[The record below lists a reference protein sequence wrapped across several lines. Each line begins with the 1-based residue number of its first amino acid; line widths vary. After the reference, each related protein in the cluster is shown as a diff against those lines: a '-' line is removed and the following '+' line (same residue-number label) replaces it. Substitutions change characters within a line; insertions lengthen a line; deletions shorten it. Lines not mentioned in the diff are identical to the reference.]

1 MKKMLSLLI
10 VMVLISGLFAEN
22 IRINNQNNEVKV
34 LSSTEEQVV
43 LEFTAGNFDKNTV
56 VINSE
61 IYNFVNLK
69 GESKIYEKGNPSL
82 PKAVRSIVI
91 GDDAKIEFDVVESNY
106 VEYQMNIA
114 PSKGMLSREIDPA
127 TIPYEFSKAYQTD
140 NFFPGNLVSSN
151 DPYIMRDVR
160 GIAVTINPFQYNPVT
175 KTLRVYTHIVVE
187 ANNVGVDNINVKT
200 RNNNTYN
207 KYFSDLYNSHFI
219 NFGMNNRYD
228 SVDEHGRIIV
238 ICYAGFMDAMSP
250 YVEWK
255 NQKGIRTEIYDVTN
269 IGNTA
274 NSIKSF
280 IQSEYNANDDLTFV
294 QLIGDINQIASF
306 TSGGGASDP
315 KYALLEGND
324 SYPDL
329 FVGRFSAE
337 NIAQVETQVERTV
350 HYEKEIVDGEWL
362 SKGFGIASAQGAGSG
377 HNGEADYV
385 HIGYIRDDLLAY
397 GYSEVDEIY
406 DTNGGNATQVA
417 NAINE
422 GRGIGN
428 YCGHGSNTSWAST
441 GFSNNHVNQLTNDY
455 MLPYINSI
463 ACVNG
468 NFAGI
473 TCFAEA
479 WLRATNNT
487 TGAPTGAVAMYASSI
502 NQSWAPPMEAQ
513 DEYVDL
519 LIAEEKNS
527 IGGLYYNGACLML
540 DVFNAVDMYE
550 TWHIFGDASLQVR
563 TKVPEIIIANHLPT
577 MLLGMDTFDVSTGFE
592 DALVCL
598 TYNGEILGSG
608 YTDASGN
615 ISLSLENVPNNPS
628 DLTLTITGY
637 NKVANISTIQLLPA
651 NGAYIVTLDS
661 EIDDSQGNNNGNADY
676 GELIGLSL
684 EMQNVGTDPTNN
696 LMVTISTTDEYIT
709 ITDDSEAYG
718 IVDPDQII
726 SITNGFEFQVEDLVP
741 DGHVAIITV
750 VANDGTNEW
759 TSQISGPLHAP
770 VLEFVAVEVNDASG
784 NNNGKL
790 DPGETVLMEVEI
802 TNSGS
807 SDAFD
812 VNGFLNSTSQYI
824 DVTSDE
830 DLFGDIASG
839 NNGFATFEIAVDI
852 NTPAGHIADFL
863 VQFEAENGTSGSGE
877 FNQVV
882 GQIPVIIVD
891 FDENNNSAPAIENAL
906 TAIGIP
912 SEYATSL
919 PADLNLYSSIFV
931 CLGIYSDNHVLTDAE
946 GSSLS
951 DYLNNGGNLYME
963 GGDTW
968 YYDNQTAVHEMFGLN
983 GTTDGSSDL
992 GTVNGLAGTF
1002 TEGMSFNYSG
1012 DNAWIDHL
1020 EATTGEMILENQNPN
1035 YGCMI
1040 SNDGGNY
1047 KTIGASL
1054 EFGGLDD
1061 GNTPSTKTELMAGM
1075 MELFGLFVSDNP
1087 HIEVSTTEINE
1098 ELFPNQTS
1106 VQSLT
1111 IENTGGGDLVFTIE
1125 ISDSDVVVAYSNV
1138 ENQTRNAIS
1147 KEKTVNYRTEWLSAD
1162 ILSGTIAP
1170 GESMDINF
1178 EFDTTDMIAGDYSAD
1193 INISSN
1199 DTFNPIVLIE
1209 ANLEVL
1215 QPQLAEITLS
1225 DVTAGIGEDITISVN
1240 TSELIEDDNIIA
1252 YQFEMMFDDTII
1264 EYLGYSID
1272 GTIAEGGMVAIQAP
1286 ANNQINVGYMTITPI
1301 VGEGSIIDLQFH
1313 TLATGVTQLV
1323 VEDFLFN
1330 TTQITGIYGG
1340 LIVVT
1345 GGYTYG
1351 DVDANGTVQAFDAS
1365 LTLQNAVGLIS
1376 FTPEQST
1383 IADVDGNEL
1392 IQAYDASL
1400 ILQYAVGLITI
1411 FPVEEARSI
1420 IAPVADVTV
1429 SVENSEL
1436 VFSTKG
1442 NLFGFEVSVD
1452 EALTLDIPTTDM
1464 LLEMNENTIAVAS
1477 AEAVSGEFLRIPF
1490 SMEKE
1495 IDAKLNLVINTE
1507 IKEEI
1512 IAYNILAGD
1521 VVSFNQVLG
1530 NYPNPFN
1537 PTTSIQLLLKED
1549 TDVTISIYNVK
1560 GSLVK
1565 NLQQGLLNSGLNS
1578 IQWNGLDNNNNKVGS
1593 GVYFYQVQMGNEIV
1607 NDKMLLLK

>member
-1 MKKMLSLLI
+1 MLSLLI

-563 TKVPEIIIANHLPT
+563 TKVPEIIVANHLPT

-615 ISLSLENVPNNPS
+615 ISLSLV
-628 DLTLTITGY
+628 
-637 NKVANISTIQLLPA
+637 
-651 NGAYIVTLDS
+651 
-661 EIDDSQGNNNGNADY
+661 
-676 GELIGLSL
+676 
-684 EMQNVGTDPTNN
+684 
-696 LMVTISTTDEYIT
+696 
-709 ITDDSEAYG
+709 TDDSEAYG

-741 DGHVAIITV
+741 DGHFAIITV

-963 GGDTW
+963 GG
-968 YYDNQTAVHEMFGLN
+968 E
-983 GTTDGSSDL
+983 
-992 GTVNGLAGTF
+992 
-1002 TEGMSFNYSG
+1002 
-1012 DNAWIDHL
+1012 
-1020 EATTGEMILENQNPN
+1020 
-1035 YGCMI
+1035 
-1040 SNDGGNY
+1040 NY

-1521 VVSFNQVLG
+1521 VVSFNQVV
-1530 NYPNPFN
+1530 F
-1537 PTTSIQLLLKED
+1537 
-1549 TDVTISIYNVK
+1549 ISIK
-1560 GSLVK
+1560 FK
-1565 NLQQGLLNSGLNS
+1565 
-1578 IQWNGLDNNNNKVGS
+1578 WEMK
-1593 GVYFYQVQMGNEIV
+1593 
-1607 NDKMLLLK
+1607 